1 MEPLLIKHIVER
13 AAACFP
19 RRQIVARTA
28 GEGRFAYTYADFYRR
43 IQRAAHVL
51 DGLGAGRGETVGV
64 LGWNTHRHL
73 EIDYATLCKGSIYLG
88 LNFRLDVDALVYTCN
103 LAEVRVLAVDPELL
117 PLAEQLVAAGANT
130 IRSFLL
136 LSDNTAPATPLA
148 PLFDYETELAKAP
161 AEYAFPDDVDEN
173 ATVCVSFT
181 GGTTGR
187 PKGCPYSN
195 RFLVLRALTR
205 QSAQSLGPYHGDDV
219 LLVIP
224 PMFHAHAFNL
234 PMDGMIAGA
243 KLVLPGVHPDGHAV
257 ARLIAQER
265 VTRLMA
271 NPVLGKLVLAAAAE
285 REHDLSS
292 LRYVGFGGDIV
303 PRDMAQ
309 RFLSMG
315 VKLRCGGH
323 GMAESLADHTAAFY
337 GELAGADPDAAFTRM
352 LDENSGLPI
361 VGAQVRIVNADGA
374 EVAADGVETGEIQL
388 KGWHVI
394 AEYFRDAANTKALF
408 TADGWLRTGDVA
420 VIDDDG
426 YIRIADRLK
435 DMIAV
440 GGFKVYP
447 SEVERVLYTH
457 AAVKEALVLGIA
469 DARMGERP
477 AAFVTLE
484 EQENL
489 RDAHGPLLLA
499 PGAFDRWT
507 AMTADELSGFRRA
520 YWGRVEARMPRPAP
534 GRVYLDKLPL
544 NLALLPLLHLLFPG
558 ARILLLLRDPRLV
571 AARLAVRGQVAR
583 VVDRAAVAP
592 LACANAP
599 TSATCAV
606 ALHAARSFGSRF
618 STGVAWPG
626 WQPFAAREAERRRGT
641 AVLRVM

>member
-1 MEPLLIKHIVER
+1 MEALLVKHIVER
-13 AAACFP
+13 AATCFP
-19 RRQIVARTA
+19 QREIVARTA
-28 GEGRFAYTYADFYRR
+28 GEGRFAYTYAEFYGRL
-43 IQRAAHVL
+43 QRTAHLL
-51 DGLGAGRGETVGV
+51 DRLGTGRGETVGV
-64 LGWNTHRHL
+64 LGWNTYRHL
-73 EIDYATLCKGSIYLG
+73 EVDYAALCKGAIYLG

-103 LAEVRVLAVDPELL
+103 LAQVRVLAVDPELL

-136 LSDNTAPATPLA
+136 LDDGPAPATTLA

-161 AEYAFPDDVDEN
+161 PDYAFPEDLDEN

-205 QSAQSLGPYHGDDV
+205 QSAQSLGPYGGDDV

-234 PMDGMIAGA
+234 PLDGMIAGA

-271 NPVLGKLVLAAAAE
+271 NPVLGKRVLAAAAE

-309 RFLSMG
+309 RFLAMG

-352 LDENSGLPI
+352 LDDNSGLPI
-361 VGAQVRIVNADGA
+361 VGAQVRVMREDGA
-374 EVAADGVETGEIQL
+374 EVAADGVDTGEIQL

-394 AEYFRDAANTKALF
+394 SEYFRDESNTRALF
-408 TADGWLRTGDVA
+408 TADGWLRTGDVGMRFA
-420 VIDDDG
+420 DAS
-426 YIRIADRLK
+426 IAFVGRSK
-435 DMIAV
+435 DMIKSGGEWIPSLTLEHALSEHPAV
-440 GGFKVYP
+440 A
-447 SEVERVLYTH
+447 EVCVIGVPH
-457 AAVKEALVLGIA
+457 AIY
-469 DARMGERP
+469 GERP
-477 AAFVTLE
+477 
-484 EQENL
+484 
-489 RDAHGPLLLA
+489 
-499 PGAFDRWT
+499 
-507 AMTADELSGFRRA
+507 
-520 YWGRVEARMPRPAP
+520 
-534 GRVYLDKLPL
+534 
-544 NLALLPLLHLLFPG
+544 LALLTARPGKTLDPSALHEFLEDRLPRWMVPDCLAVDDI
-558 ARILLLLRDPRLV
+558 ARTTVGKFDKALLRERYRAFFTRDT
-571 AARLAVRGQVAR
+571 AA
-583 VVDRAAVAP
+583 D
-592 LACANAP
+592 
-599 TSATCAV
+599 
-606 ALHAARSFGSRF
+606 
-618 STGVAWPG
+618 
-626 WQPFAAREAERRRGT
+626 
-641 AVLRVM
+641 

>member
-1 MEPLLIKHIVER
+1 MEPLLVKHIVER

-19 RRQIVARTA
+19 RQQIVARTA

-43 IQRAAHVL
+43 IQRTAHVL

-103 LAEVRVLAVDPELL
+103 LAEVRVLTGDPELL
-117 PLAEQLVAAGANT
+117 PLAEQLVATGANT
-130 IRSFLL
+130 LRSFPL
-136 LSDNTAPATPLA
+136 LSDNPAPATTPANTLA
-148 PLFDYETELAKAP
+148 PLFDYETALAKAP
-161 AEYAFPDDVDEN
+161 ADYAFPDDVDEN

-361 VGAQVRIVNADGA
+361 VGAQVRVVGADGA

-394 AEYFRDAANTKALF
+394 AEYFRDTANTKALF
-408 TADGWLRTGDVA
+408 TADGWLRTGDIGVRFA
-420 VIDDDG
+420 DSS
-426 YIRIADRLK
+426 IAFVGRSK
-435 DMIAV
+435 DMIKS
-440 GGFKVYP
+440 GGEWIP
-447 SEVERVLYTH
+447 SLTLEHALSEHPTVAEVCVIGVPH
-457 AAVKEALVLGIA
+457 ATY
-469 DARMGERP
+469 GERP
-477 AAFVTLE
+477 
-484 EQENL
+484 
-489 RDAHGPLLLA
+489 
-499 PGAFDRWT
+499 
-507 AMTADELSGFRRA
+507 
-520 YWGRVEARMPRPAP
+520 
-534 GRVYLDKLPL
+534 
-544 NLALLPLLHLLFPG
+544 LALLTARPG
-558 ARILLLLRDPRLV
+558 QTLDPAALREFLQDRLPRWMVPDCLPVDDIAKTTVGKFDKTLLRERY
-571 AARLAVRGQVAR
+571 RGFFE
-583 VVDRAAVAP
+583 RAA
-592 LACANAP
+592 
-599 TSATCAV
+599 
-606 ALHAARSFGSRF
+606 AAD
-618 STGVAWPG
+618 
-626 WQPFAAREAERRRGT
+626 
-641 AVLRVM
+641 

>member
-1 MEPLLIKHIVER
+1 MEPLLVKHIVER
-13 AAACFP
+13 AASCFP
-19 RRQIVARTA
+19 QREIVARTA
-28 GEGRFAYTYADFYRR
+28 GEGRFAYTYAEFYGRL
-43 IQRAAHVL
+43 QRAAHLL
-51 DGLGAGRGETVGV
+51 DRLGAGRGETVGV
-64 LGWNTHRHL
+64 LGWNTCRHL
-73 EIDYATLCKGSIYLG
+73 EIDYAALCKGAIYLG

-103 LAEVRVLAVDPELL
+103 LAQVRVLAVDPELL

-130 IRSFLL
+130 IQSFLML
-136 LSDNTAPATPLA
+136 GDGPMPTTTFA

-161 AEYAFPDDVDEN
+161 PDYAFPDDVDEN

-205 QSAQSLGPYHGDDV
+205 QSAQSLGPYGGDDV

-234 PMDGMIAGA
+234 PLDGMIAGA

-309 RFLSMG
+309 RFLAMG

-337 GELAGADPDAAFTRM
+337 GELAGADPHAAFTRM

-361 VGAQVRIVNADGA
+361 VGAQVRVVKADGVP
-374 EVAADGVETGEIQL
+374 VAADGMETGEIQL

-394 AEYFRDAANTKALF
+394 SEYFRDAANTRALF
-408 TADGWLRTGDVA
+408 TADGWLRTGDVGVRFA
-420 VIDDDG
+420 DAS
-426 YIRIADRLK
+426 IAFVGRSK
-435 DMIAV
+435 DMIKSGGEWIPSLTLEHALSEHPAV
-440 GGFKVYP
+440 A
-447 SEVERVLYTH
+447 EVCVIGVPH
-457 AAVKEALVLGIA
+457 ATY
-469 DARMGERP
+469 GERP
-477 AAFVTLE
+477 LALVT
-484 EQENL
+484 
-489 RDAHGPLLLA
+489 
-499 PGAFDRWT
+499 
-507 AMTADELSGFRRA
+507 
-520 YWGRVEARMPRPAP
+520 ARP
-534 GRVYLDKLPL
+534 GRVVDPAALREYLEGRLPRWMVPDCLAVDDIARTTVGKFDK
-544 NLALLPLLHLLFPG
+544 ALLRERYRAFF
-558 ARILLLLRDPRLV
+558 ARTT
-571 AARLAVRGQVAR
+571 AA
-583 VVDRAAVAP
+583 D
-592 LACANAP
+592 
-599 TSATCAV
+599 
-606 ALHAARSFGSRF
+606 
-618 STGVAWPG
+618 
-626 WQPFAAREAERRRGT
+626 
-641 AVLRVM
+641 

>member
-1 MEPLLIKHIVER
+1 MEPLLVKHIVER

-19 RRQIVARTA
+19 QREIVARSA
-28 GEGRFAYTYADFYRR
+28 GEERFAYTYADFHRR
-43 IQRAAHVL
+43 LQRAAHVL
-51 DGLGAGRGETVGV
+51 DRLGAGRGETVGV

-73 EIDYATLCKGSIYLG
+73 EIDYAAICKGSIYLG

-103 LAEVRVLAVDPELL
+103 LAQVRVLAVDPELL
-117 PLAEQLVAAGANT
+117 ALAERLIAAGADT
-130 IRSFLL
+130 IRSFLWL
-136 LSDNTAPATPLA
+136 GDGPPPATTRA
-148 PLFDYETELAKAP
+148 PLIDYETELAKAP
-161 AEYAFPDDVDEN
+161 AGYAFPDDVDEN

-205 QSAQSLGPYHGDDV
+205 QSAQSLGPYRGDDV

-309 RFLSMG
+309 RFLAMG

-337 GELAGADPDAAFTRM
+337 GELAGADPQAAFTRM

-361 VGAQVRIVNADGA
+361 VGAQVRVVREDGTP
-374 EVAADGVETGEIQL
+374 VAADGVETGEIQL

-394 AEYFRDAANTKALF
+394 GEYFRDQANTQALF
-408 TADGWLRTGDVA
+408 TADGWLRTGDVGVRFA
-420 VIDDDG
+420 DAS
-426 YIRIADRLK
+426 IAFVGRSK
-435 DMIAV
+435 DMIKSGGEWIPSLTLEHALSEHPAV
-440 GGFKVYP
+440 A
-447 SEVERVLYTH
+447 EVCVIGVPH
-457 AAVKEALVLGIA
+457 ATY
-469 DARMGERP
+469 GERP
-477 AAFVTLE
+477 LALVTVRPGQVVDPAAL
-484 EQENL
+484 
-489 RDAHGPLLLA
+489 
-499 PGAFDRWT
+499 
-507 AMTADELSGFRRA
+507 RA
-520 YWGRVEARMPRPAP
+520 YLEDRLPRWMIPECLPVDEIAKTTV
-534 GRVYLDKLPL
+534 GKFDKT
-544 NLALLPLLHLLFPG
+544 
-558 ARILLLLRDPRLV
+558 LLRKRYRAFFERLT
-571 AARLAVRGQVAR
+571 AA
-583 VVDRAAVAP
+583 D
-592 LACANAP
+592 
-599 TSATCAV
+599 
-606 ALHAARSFGSRF
+606 
-618 STGVAWPG
+618 
-626 WQPFAAREAERRRGT
+626 
-641 AVLRVM
+641 